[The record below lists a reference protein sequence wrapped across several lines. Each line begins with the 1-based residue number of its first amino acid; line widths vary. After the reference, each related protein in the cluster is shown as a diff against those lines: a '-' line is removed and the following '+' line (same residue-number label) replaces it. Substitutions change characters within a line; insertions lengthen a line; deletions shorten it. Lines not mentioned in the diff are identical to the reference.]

1 MQANPINDA
10 IAFLTRP
17 AWPTPVFW
25 LLLLASLAIA
35 LRAWRHI
42 PIRHGAR
49 EPVIWLL
56 RVVVGCLWWQQ
67 SLGKLPPGQDRILE
81 WMQFEVG
88 HAALG
93 LRQPLLRMIVLTHF
107 ALFAPFI
114 YALQA
119 GIATSLLL
127 GLFTRL
133 FAALGT
139 VYALA
144 SWLGLYGAPHSN
156 PWGAMMLVVVM
167 MVFTV
172 DPPGRALGVD
182 AVLRRRLR
190 PARLLALF
198 S

>member
-1 MQANPINDA
+1 MHADPLADA
-10 IAFLTRP
+10 LAFLTRP
-17 AWPTPVFW
+17 AWPTPVLW
-25 LLLLASLAIA
+25 LLLLASLAIS

-42 PIRHGAR
+42 PVRHGAR

-56 RVVVGCLWWQQ
+56 RVLVGFLWWQQ
-67 SLGKLPPGQDRILE
+67 SLGKLPPGQDRVLE

-88 HAALG
+88 QAALG

-107 ALFAPFI
+107 ALLAPFI

-119 GIATSLLL
+119 GIAASLLL
-127 GLFTRL
+127 GLFSRL
-133 FAALGT
+133 FAALGA

-156 PWGAMMLVVVM
+156 PWGTMMLVVVM
-167 MVFTV
+167 ILFVA
-172 DPPGRALGVD
+172 DPPGRALGID

-190 PARLLALF
+190 PARLLTLLT
-198 S
+198 